1 MDFVKYS
8 PNIQSPR
15 DANHIDIE
23 REAEILYWTG
33 KFICSREALEA
44 AVRKVGPSAEAVI
57 AHLDSFQQLG
67 HGEPN
72 RR

>member
-1 MDFVKYS
+1 MKRS
-8 PNIQSPR
+8 NNNQLPR
-15 DANHIDIE
+15 DTDVIHLE

-44 AVRKVGPSAEAVI
+44 AVRKVGASASAVL

-72 RR
+72 R

>member
-1 MDFVKYS
+1 MKS
-8 PNIQSPR
+8 SNSAQSPR
-15 DANHIDIE
+15 NPNYIDLE
-23 REAEILYWTG
+23 RESEILYWTG

-44 AVRKVGPSAEAVI
+44 AIQKVGHSSSAVL

-72 RR
+72 RW